1 MIVFSNQIY
10 EMPEASLMIAY
21 GNQTY
26 EIPKASLM
34 IAFSNHIYE
43 MKGDFDKW
51 ELKWQSLE
59 VHL

>member
-1 MIVFSNQIY
+1 MIACGNQTY
-10 EMPEASLMIAY
+10 EITKASLMIAY

-26 EIPKASLM
+26 D
-34 IAFSNHIYE
+34 

>member
-1 MIVFSNQIY
+1 MIACGNQRY
-10 EMPEASLMIAY
+10 EM
-21 GNQTY
+21 
-26 EIPKASLM
+26 PKASLM
-34 IAFSNHIYE
+34 IAFSNHIYEIPKASLMIAYGNQTYE

>member
-1 MIVFSNQIY
+1 MIAFSNQIY
-10 EMPEASLMIAY
+10 EIPKASLMIAY